1 MHDIVA
7 KIIESKLP
15 SREAFKRLKKHRT
28 ASLGAIIILGL
39 IFVALCA
46 PFFAPH
52 DPLKQNLDQRLLPDI
67 LTAMYTILTG
77 PFEQDTFGQ
86 MLQLNLEFPLGT
98 DNLGRCI
105 LSRLIFGTRVSL
117 RVAITVVSVTSVTGT
132 MLGAI
137 AGYYGGILDEIIM
150 RTIDI
155 LLAFPGIILA
165 LVIAGILGPSL
176 LNLML
181 MMILIGWTGYA
192 RVVRGA
198 VLAVKEKEFIE
209 AAKATGISDGHVM
222 FRHILPNVM
231 APVIVMGTLGMAHMI
246 LAVAG
251 LSFLGLGAQPP
262 IPEWGSMLNAG
273 RDFMRTAPHMM
284 IFPGLAIMLTVL
296 SFNFLGDGLRDIL
309 DPHNKNM
316 GFD

>member
-1 MHDIVA
+1 MHDIVT

-15 SREAFKRLKKHRT
+15 FGETLKRLRRHRM
-28 ASLGAIIILGL
+28 AVVGAMIIFGL
-39 IFVALCA
+39 ILIAFAA

-52 DPLKQNLDQRLLPDI
+52 DPLKQNLARRLLPDVVTTI
-67 LTAMYTILTG
+67 YAILTG
-77 PFEQDTFGQ
+77 PAEQSFFAQ
-86 MLQLNLEFPLGT
+86 LLQLNLEFPLGT

-117 RVAITVVSVTSVTGT
+117 QAAVMVVSITSVVGT
-132 MLGAI
+132 MLGVI
-137 AGYYGGILDEIIM
+137 AGYYGGIIDEIIM
-150 RTIDI
+150 RIIDV

-176 LNLML
+176 FNLML
-181 MMILIGWTGYA
+181 MMVLIGWTGYA

-209 AAKATGISDGHVM
+209 AARAAGISDRRIIWRHV
-222 FRHILPNVM
+222 LPNVM
-231 APVIVMGTLGMAHMI
+231 APVIVMSTLGMAHII

-262 IPEWGSMLNAG
+262 VPEWGSMLNAG
-273 RDFMRTAPHMM
+273 RAFMRTAPHLT
-284 IFPGLAIMLTVL
+284 IFPGLVIMLTVL
-296 SFNFLGDGLRDIL
+296 AFNFLGDGLRDAL
-309 DPHNKNM
+309 DPWVRN
-316 GFD
+316 